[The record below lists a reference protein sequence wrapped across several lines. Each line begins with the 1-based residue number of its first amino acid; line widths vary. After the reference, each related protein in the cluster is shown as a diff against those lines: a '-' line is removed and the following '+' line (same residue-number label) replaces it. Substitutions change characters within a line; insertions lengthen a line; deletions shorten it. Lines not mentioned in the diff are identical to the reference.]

1 MKCKKCGHD
10 NAPSEWVCSRCEYIL
25 DPSFLGSDI
34 LNERTRDGLDDEPLA
49 PLPPEEDFGGDALI
63 LGRLGESDESENAPQ
78 PFITDRSN
86 DFMPAMN
93 SKAPASVYI
102 TAELRNLLMP
112 FRVLQH
118 TADAAAR
125 VDDVLTPFHR
135 NLFDLIDG
143 TRTLE
148 EVQNEVGLSDH
159 DLCVAVAMLCDKALV
174 EAKHE
179 PKKPHPKTTVDLDD
193 STRELEDL
201 PPIATPADLD
211 AVLATSPPAQAQ
223 STAQS
228 AAQPAA
234 QPAAQRMPERPAPSQ
249 RRSPPPAS
257 ITPGMPSPFE
267 PPERDEPSGAPANVS
282 MGAAAVGAAAVGAVV
297 AGAAPPVVY
306 DDLEMRPLPVPT
318 PALAPVPGVP
328 PTMPRATPA
337 RPVARPAARPAASP
351 HASPAMHGGTT
362 APAGEMVRP
371 AARPGLNVRPAMPPV
386 PKTSAVPDGKL
397 KPALP
402 SSSPQPASGKPGS
415 GKVAKA
421 DADDRAAR
429 AASYFDLCM
438 KDLHDGRQGRAW
450 GYARMALEADPTN
463 EKYQMLVH
471 DWHRSQAGA
480 QGEKASTPQELMA
493 SAQAAENS
501 GDYAAAV
508 EYIKRVVGMAPSS
521 AAAHNRLAVLLAT
534 RMHEY
539 RAAYNAA
546 IKAVELEPGNMAY
559 QSNMMKIL
567 ARVDDDD
574 KSSATSKAK
583 AGGGGGLLGRLL
595 KR

>member
-1 MKCKKCGHD
+1 MKCRKCGHD

-34 LNERTRDGLDDEPLA
+34 LNERTRDGSDDDLPA

-63 LGRLGESDESENAPQ
+63 LGRLGASDEQESAPQ
-78 PFITDRSN
+78 AFITDRSN
-86 DFMPAMN
+86 DFMPALN

-118 TADAAAR
+118 TADADAR
-125 VDDVLTPFHR
+125 ADDVLSSFHR
-135 NLFDLIDG
+135 RIFDLIDG

-174 EAKHE
+174 EAKPE
-179 PKKPHPKTTVDLDD
+179 PKKQHPQTLGDLDD

-201 PPIATPADLD
+201 PPIATPEEQAA
-211 AVLATSPPAQAQ
+211 AVESSQRS
-223 STAQS
+223 STREPQKA
-228 AAQPAA
+228 
-234 QPAAQRMPERPAPSQ
+234 ERPAPRSTPPPSE
-249 RRSPPPAS
+249 RRAPQPAS
-257 ITPGMPSPFE
+257 ITPGMPPPFE
-267 PPERDEPSGAPANVS
+267 
-282 MGAAAVGAAAVGAVV
+282 
-297 AGAAPPVVY
+297 APPRSQPSTTAKPAY
-306 DDLEMRPLPVPT
+306 DDLEMMPLPAP
-318 PALAPVPGVP
+318 APVARTPSPGHKP
-328 PTMPRATPA
+328 PPDEN
-337 RPVARPAARPAASP
+337 VRPAARPALS
-351 HASPAMHGGTT
+351 
-362 APAGEMVRP
+362 VRP
-371 AARPGLNVRPAMPPV
+371 AA
-386 PKTSAVPDGKL
+386 KTAAVGAGASDGKL
-397 KPALP
+397 KPLPP
-402 SSSPQPASGKPGS
+402 SSPSPAAGS
-415 GKVAKA
+415 GKVAKQQPP
-421 DADDRAAR
+421 DDRVAR
-429 AASYFDLCM
+429 AANYYDLCM

-450 GYARMALEADPTN
+450 GYARMALEADPNN

-471 DWHRSQAGA
+471 DWHRSQGGA
-480 QGEKASTPQELMA
+480 HGEKASTPQELMA

-501 GDYAAAV
+501 GDYPGAV
-508 EYIKRVVGMAPSS
+508 AFIRKVITMAPNS

-567 ARVDDDD
+567 ARVDDDEKSD
-574 KSSATSKAK
+574 KGKS
-583 AGGGGGLLGRLL
+583 GGGGLLGRLL